1 MYNRAQ
7 PSNNPRRNTA
17 HHSAP
22 AAHTVGEAAIASS
35 SIQASA
41 TLHGHLQSLL
51 HKRQQL
57 QAELQRRQRLLGIPI
72 GFDSQHEY
80 VDACHRAQLRC
91 HIFSNITGVDT
102 NTAKR
107 YLSHGRRPDDAYCD
121 LLWNIRCG
129 AQANTLAHQ
138 HQPTTQTV
146 SPQQQPA
153 TTSTPHKLALSN
165 KSTAH
170 NDKPSQLKLGS
181 VRKQLQ
187 ATITLRVLVRQATLR
202 HTARTAINTWTRNT
216 NSRYLASLQTSPPSA
231 EELS

>member
-1 MYNRAQ
+1 MYNHAQ
-7 PSNNPRRNTA
+7 PSNSPRGNTT

-41 TLHGHLQSLL
+41 TLHNHLQSLL
-51 HKRQQL
+51 HRRQQL

-72 GFDSQHEY
+72 GFDSQREY

-91 HIFSNITGVDT
+91 HIFSNITGVDIR
-102 NTAKR
+102 TAKR

-153 TTSTPHKLALSN
+153 TTSTPHELALSN

-187 ATITLRVLVRQATLR
+187 ATITLRVLVRQSTLR
-202 HTARTAINTWTRNT
+202 RTARTAIHTWTRNT
-216 NSRYLASLQTSPPSA
+216 NSRYLATLQTSPPSA